1 VTVRLLEEHVV
12 NQIAAGEVIERPA
25 SVVKELVENAL
36 DAGARTLEVLLVDGG
51 RQRIRIRD
59 DGSGM
64 GEQDALMSLERHATS
79 KIRRAE
85 DLATVRSLGFR
96 GEALPSIAAVSR
108 FEVVTRPHDAEA
120 ATRLRVEGGTL
131 TDVRQVGAP
140 VGTEVDV
147 RSLFF
152 NVPARRKFL
161 RTAATELSHC
171 METVTRVAL
180 MRPDVDVRLRHGERL
195 LIQAPASDL
204 ARRAVDCL
212 GPDARGLFA
221 VDLDRHGVQVHG
233 LASPPGKGRSH
244 ASGALYLYVNGRWVR
259 DIVLRRAIYQA
270 YRDLMPKGRY
280 PVVIL
285 DVSVPPGEVD
295 VNVHPTKAEVR
306 FVNPRDVT
314 ALVAEG
320 LRARILEAS
329 GQRETRHRP
338 DRGGYVAESST
349 LPLGRQAPAP
359 LFGGPPPMAPHPD
372 DDPRLAAVGAPPASN
387 VVPAAAP
394 SPAGEHPREETSA
407 GPFLVADGPAQH
419 GASAT
424 PVHVGD
430 RLRTKRLV
438 GVARRRW
445 VLLEDAEGLLVV
457 DGARASLA
465 LALRQGTEG
474 ARLLVPA
481 RVSLDAVWVDALLE
495 ADGLL
500 SGLGLEVARFG
511 PQEVA
516 VKAVPLAL
524 VDADPAAV
532 LEVAAK
538 AVRRGDDPVT
548 RWVER
553 LTPPPLDDGEHEVRT
568 LLATIDEQG
577 VTVACTRLGWDALP

>member
-1 VTVRLLEEHVV
+1 MTVRLLEEHVV

-25 SVVKELVENAL
+25 SVVKELVENSL

-51 RQRIRIRD
+51 RQRIRVRD
-59 DGSGM
+59 DGRGM
-64 GEQDALMSLERHATS
+64 GEQDALMCLERHATS
-79 KIRRAE
+79 KIRHAE
-85 DLATVRSLGFR
+85 DLASVQSLGFR
-96 GEALPSIAAVSR
+96 GEAIPSIAAVSR
-108 FEVVTRPHDAEA
+108 FQLVSRPADAEV

-131 TDVRQVGAP
+131 TDVRQLGAP

-171 METVTRVAL
+171 TETVTRVAL
-180 MRPDVDVRLRHGERL
+180 MRPDVDVRLRHGERV
-195 LIQAPASDL
+195 LIQAPAGDL

-212 GPDARGLFA
+212 GPDAKGMFP
-221 VDLDRHGVQVHG
+221 VDLDRHGIRVQG
-233 LASPPGKGRSH
+233 LASPPGKGRSY
-244 ASGALYLYVNGRWVR
+244 ASGALYLYVNGRWVK

-280 PVVIL
+280 PVVVL
-285 DVSVPPGEVD
+285 DVRLPPGEVD

-320 LRARILEAS
+320 LRTRILEAS

-338 DRGGYVAESST
+338 DRGGYQVERSS
-349 LPLGRQAPAP
+349 LPLRPAGPPTPP
-359 LFGGPPPMAPHPD
+359 LFGGSPLPPHPD
-372 DDPRLAAVGAPPASN
+372 DDPQLRPTAPPQPQPQPQPQPPPTPQPP
-387 VVPAAAP
+387 VPAPYVAADAP
-394 SPAGEHPREETSA
+394 GE
-407 GPFLVADGPAQH
+407 
-419 GASAT
+419 ASVSHRA
-424 PVHVGD
+424 D

-445 VLLEDAEGLLVV
+445 ALLEDPEGLLVV
-457 DGARASLA
+457 DAGRAAMGLS
-465 LALRQGTEG
+465 LRQGTEG

-481 RVSLDAVWVDALLE
+481 RVALAAADVDALLG
-495 ADGLL
+495 ADALL
-500 SGLGLEVARFG
+500 SGLGLELARFG

-524 VDADPAAV
+524 VEVDPTS
-532 LEVAAK
+532 LLQVAAR
-538 AVRRGDDPVT
+538 AVRRGEDPVEQ
-548 RWVER
+548 WVASLE
-553 LTPPPLDDGEHEVRT
+553 PPPLDEDDHEIRT
-568 LLATIDEQG
+568 LLATLDEQG
-577 VTVACTRLGWDALP
+577 LAVACSRWEWAALP

>member
-1 VTVRLLEEHVV
+1 
-12 NQIAAGEVIERPA
+12 
-25 SVVKELVENAL
+25 
-36 DAGARTLEVLLVDGG
+36 
-51 RQRIRIRD
+51 
-59 DGSGM
+59 M
-64 GEQDALMSLERHATS
+64 CLERHATS
-79 KIRRAE
+79 KIRHAE

-108 FEVVTRPHDAEA
+108 FELVTRPQDAEVG
-120 ATRLRVEGGTL
+120 TRLRVEGGTL
-131 TDVRQVGAP
+131 TDVRRVGAP

-161 RTAATELSHC
+161 RTPATELSHC
-171 METVTRVAL
+171 TETVVRVAL
-180 MRPDVDVRLRHGERL
+180 MRPDVDVRLRHGDRV
-195 LIQAPASDL
+195 LIQAPVSDL

-212 GPDARGLFA
+212 GPDAKGLFD
-221 VDLDRHGVQVHG
+221 VDLDRHGVQVRG

-280 PVVIL
+280 PVVVL

-338 DRGGYVAESST
+338 DRGGYVVEKAT
-349 LPLGRQAPAP
+349 LPLGRPAASAP
-359 LFGGPPPMAPHPD
+359 LFGGPPPSVPAHPD
-372 DDPRLAAVGAPPASN
+372 DDPRVAPPQPTPWTPPPPPEAPPA
-387 VVPAAAP
+387 PP
-394 SPAGEHPREETSA
+394 PI
-407 GPFLVADGPAQH
+407 VADDPGPGPTTADVQR
-419 GASAT
+419 
-424 PVHVGD
+424 GD

-457 DGARASLA
+457 DGARAALA

-481 RVSLDAVWVDALLE
+481 RVGMEVAQVEALLG

-524 VDADPAAV
+524 VDADPADV
-532 LEVAAK
+532 LRVAAK
-538 AVRRGDDPVT
+538 AVRRGDDPVA
-548 RWVER
+548 RWVED
-553 LTPPPLDDGEHEVRT
+553 LEPPPLDDDDHEVRT
-568 LLATIDEQG
+568 LLATVDEQG
-577 VTVACTRLGWDALP
+577 IAVACTRLGWSALP

>member
-1 VTVRLLEEHVV
+1 MTVRLLEEHVV

-36 DAGARTLEVLLVDGG
+36 DAGARSLEVLLVDGG
-51 RQRIRIRD
+51 RQRIRVRD

-79 KIRRAE
+79 KIRHAE

-140 VGTEVDV
+140 VGTEVDI

-204 ARRAVDCL
+204 TRRAVDCL
-212 GPDARGLFA
+212 GPDARGLFS
-221 VDLDRHGVQVHG
+221 VDLDRHGVQVRG

-338 DRGGYVAESST
+338 DRGGYVTEAST
-349 LPLGRQAPAP
+349 LPLGRQA
-359 LFGGPPPMAPHPD
+359 PPMAPHPD
-372 DDPRLAAVGAPPASN
+372 DDPRLASVAALPATN
-387 VVPAAAP
+387 VAPAAQ
-394 SPAGEHPREETSA
+394 SPLPRGEPPRQQAEA
-407 GPFLVADGPAQH
+407 GPLLAADGPSRDD
-419 GASAT
+419 ASPA

-457 DGARASLA
+457 DGARAALA

-481 RVSLDAVWVDALLE
+481 RVGLDSVLVDALLE

-511 PQEVA
+511 PKEVA

-532 LEVAAK
+532 LDVAAE
-538 AVRRGDDPVT
+538 AVRRGDDPVA

-568 LLATIDEQG
+568 LLATIDEQR
-577 VTVACTRLGWDALP
+577 VTVACTRMGWDTLP

>member
-1 VTVRLLEEHVV
+1 MTVRLLEEHVV

-36 DAGARTLEVLLVDGG
+36 DAGARTLDVLLVDGG
-51 RQRIRIRD
+51 RQRIRVRD
-59 DGSGM
+59 DGCGM

-79 KIRRAE
+79 KIRHAE

-108 FEVVTRPHDAEA
+108 FQLVTRPADAES

-140 VGTEVDV
+140 AGTEIDV

-161 RTAATELSHC
+161 RTSATELSHC
-171 METVTRVAL
+171 TETVTRVAL
-180 MRPDVDVRLRHGERL
+180 MRPDVDVRVRHGERL
-195 LIQAPASDL
+195 LIQAPPGDL

-212 GPDARGLFA
+212 GPDARGLFD
-221 VDLDRHGVQVHG
+221 VDLDRHGIRVRG
-233 LASPPGKGRSH
+233 LASPPGQGMSH

-280 PVVIL
+280 PLVIL
-285 DVSVPPGEVD
+285 DVQLADGEVD
-295 VNVHPTKAEVR
+295 VNVHPTKSEVR

-320 LRARILEAS
+320 LRGRILEAS
-329 GQRETRHRP
+329 GQKETRHRP
-338 DRGGYVAESST
+338 ERGGYQVERSS
-349 LPLGRQAPAP
+349 LPFQTKPPSAP
-359 LFGGPPPMAPHPD
+359 LFGTAPPVPAHPDEDPRFRPAPAPERTPVPEPAPMAADADAPPPATH
-372 DDPRLAAVGAPPASN
+372 
-387 VVPAAAP
+387 VPVQR
-394 SPAGEHPREETSA
+394 SH
-407 GPFLVADGPAQH
+407 Q
-419 GASAT
+419 
-424 PVHVGD
+424 
-430 RLRTKRLV
+430 LRSKRLV
-438 GVARRRW
+438 GVAKRRW
-445 VLLEDAEGLLVV
+445 VLLEDPEGLLVV
-457 DGARASLA
+457 DGARAALA

-481 RVSLDAVWVDALLE
+481 RVGLDPSAVDALVA

-500 SGLGLEVARFG
+500 SGLGLELARFG

-524 VDADPAAV
+524 IDADPAEV
-532 LEVAAK
+532 LRVAAK
-538 AVRRGDDPVT
+538 AVRRGDDPVS
-548 RWVER
+548 RWVDE
-553 LTPPPLDDGEHEVRT
+553 LPPPPIDDDDHEVRT

-577 VTVACTRLGWDALP
+577 LTVACSRLGWDALP